1 MKTIDIAEATAPL
14 AEYARFHR
22 RQTLVVMRR
31 GRPIA
36 ALMPIST
43 PADVESFKV
52 SSSPKFQA
60 RIARVPPRE
69 SAGDGPE
76 HGAGSARSRAASLPA
91 RAAVGERVS
100 RCRGR

>member
-1 MKTIDIAEATAPL
+1 MKTIEIAEATAPL
-14 AEYARFHR
+14 AEYARSNR

-31 GRPIA
+31 GRPSA

-60 RIARVPPRE
+60 LIAESRRVSPPGTGLSTEQVRR
-69 SAGDGPE
+69 ALAPR
-76 HGAGSARSRAASLPA
+76 RSR
-91 RAAVGERVS
+91 RV
-100 RCRGR
+100 RR

>member
-1 MKTIDIAEATAPL
+1 MKTIDVAEATAPL
-14 AEYARFHR
+14 AEYARSNR

-60 RIARVPPRE
+60 LIAESRRVNPPGTGLSTE
-69 SAGDGPE
+69 Q
-76 HGAGSARSRAASLPA
+76 ARRALAP
-91 RAAVGERVS
+91 R
-100 RCRGR
+100 RCRRVRR